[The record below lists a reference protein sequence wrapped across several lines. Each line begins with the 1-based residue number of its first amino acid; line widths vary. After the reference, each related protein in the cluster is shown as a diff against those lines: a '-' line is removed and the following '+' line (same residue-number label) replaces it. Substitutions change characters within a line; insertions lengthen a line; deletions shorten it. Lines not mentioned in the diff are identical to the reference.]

1 MRRGAFF
8 FSVTL
13 YASVLLTGCWKGIS
27 HEVLATVLS
36 VRGQVTYIPKG
47 AQDPHVLSPGAR
59 LNAGSSVRVSDGAEV
74 DITLLPGVLL
84 RASDN
89 SEVTIGELKLIKD
102 GDETSGGM
110 IDHTAGIRL
119 KQGKL
124 TLSYEQPEGTS
135 GSFAVVTDR
144 VTVNARLDSLF
155 CIETDALHTRV
166 ICVRGQVDALDATGR
181 PSVMKTDRLQNWDS
195 RQSESILVRTDSRT
209 QPEIDKALKVE
220 EQLRA
225 LDPPNAFPARSP

>member
-8 FSVTL
+8 FSATL
-13 YASVLLTGCWKGIS
+13 CASIFLTGCWKGIS

-36 VRGQVTYIPKG
+36 VRGQVTYSPNG

-59 LNAGSSVRVSDGAEV
+59 LNKGCSVRVSDAAEV

-84 RASDN
+84 RASDH

-102 GDETSGGM
+102 GDETGGGM

-119 KQGKL
+119 KEGRV
-124 TLSYEQPEGTS
+124 TFSYEQPEGTS

-144 VTVNARLDSLF
+144 VTVNAKLDSLF

-166 ICVRGQVDALDATGR
+166 ICVRGQIDAVDATGNS
-181 PSVMKTDRLQNWDS
+181 SVIKTGRLQNWDA
-195 RQSESILVRTDSRT
+195 RQSESILVRTDART
-209 QPEIDKALKVE
+209 QPEIDKALQVE
-220 EQLRA
+220 EQLRT
-225 LDPPNAFPARSP
+225 LEPPNAFPAR

>member
-13 YASVLLTGCWKGIS
+13 CASVFLTGCWKGIS

-36 VRGQVTYIPKG
+36 VRGQVTYTPKG
-47 AQDPHVLSPGAR
+47 ALDAHVLGPGAR
-59 LNAGSSVRVSDGAEV
+59 LNPGCSVRVSDGAEV

-84 RASDN
+84 CASDH

-102 GDETSGGM
+102 GDETGGGM

-119 KQGKL
+119 KEGKL

-144 VTVNARLDSLF
+144 ITVNAKLDSLF

-166 ICVRGQVDALDATGR
+166 VCVRGQVDAVDATGKT
-181 PSVMKTDRLQNWDS
+181 SVIKTGRLQNWDA
-195 RQSESILVRTDSRT
+195 RQSESILVRTDART
-209 QPEIDKALKVE
+209 QPEIDNALKVE
-220 EQLRA
+220 EQLHA
-225 LDPPNAFPARSP
+225 LEPPSAFPAR

>member
-13 YASVLLTGCWKGIS
+13 CASVFLTGCWKGTS

-36 VRGQVTYIPKG
+36 VRGQVTYATKG
-47 AQDPHVLSPGAR
+47 QHDPQVLSPGAR
-59 LNAGSSVRVSDGAEV
+59 LNAGCSVRVSDGAEV

-89 SEVTIGELKLIKD
+89 SEVTIEELKLVKD
-102 GDETSGGM
+102 GDETEGGM
-110 IDHTAGIRL
+110 LDHTAGIRL
-119 KQGKL
+119 KQGKV

-135 GSFAVVTDR
+135 ASFAVVTDR

-166 ICVRGQVDALDATGR
+166 ICIRGQVDVLDATGK
-181 PSVMKTDRLQNWDS
+181 SSAIKTGRLQNWDD

-209 QPEIDKALKVE
+209 QPEIDIALKVE
-220 EQLRA
+220 EQLRD
-225 LDPPNAFPARSP
+225 LEPPKAFPVR

>member
-1 MRRGAFF
+1 MPRGAFF
-8 FSVTL
+8 LSVAL
-13 YASVLLTGCWKGIS
+13 FASVLLTGCWKGIG

-59 LNAGSSVRVSDGAEV
+59 LNAGCSVRVSDDAKV

-89 SEVTIGELKLIKD
+89 SEVTIDELKLIKD
-102 GDETSGGM
+102 GDETGGGM

-119 KQGKL
+119 KQGKV
-124 TLSYEQPEGTS
+124 TISYEQPEGTS

-144 VTVNARLDSLF
+144 ITVNAKLDSLF

-166 ICVRGQVDALDATGR
+166 ICVRGQIDALDATGK
-181 PSVMKTDRLQNWDS
+181 PSVMKTGRLQNWDA
-195 RQSESILVRTDSRT
+195 RQSESILVRTDART

-220 EQLRA
+220 EQLRT
-225 LDPPNAFPARSP
+225 LEPPNPFPVR